1 MFTKKSQADIK
12 KSTLKIQ
19 DSKKDSVSR
28 LRHLKTILGRY
39 CKGENR
45 GPLSTGPKNKTV
57 LLAFVDE

>member
-45 GPLSTGPKNKTV
+45 GPFIQGPQEQDRLV
-57 LLAFVDE
+57 GIC